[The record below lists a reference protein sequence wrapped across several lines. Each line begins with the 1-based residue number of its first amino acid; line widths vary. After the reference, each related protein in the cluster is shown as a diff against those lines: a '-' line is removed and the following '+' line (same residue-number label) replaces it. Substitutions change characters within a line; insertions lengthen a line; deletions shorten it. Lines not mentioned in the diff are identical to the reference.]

1 MLQNAKVTAF
11 SISQLLKEN
20 QQPGKGS
27 GVGAGG
33 GLNPA
38 TQVRVKT
45 LP

>member
-27 GVGAGG
+27 GGRGGG

>member
-27 GVGAGG
+27 GLGAGG
-33 GLNPA
+33 GG
-38 TQVRVKT
+38 VK
-45 LP
+45 PCNSG